1 MVEPGLNRH
10 EWETE
15 WAALEPLVVDSPA
28 EALPELDR
36 LVRGMLVERGYP
48 LEEGEIER
56 TAEEGIDPEVLAGYR
71 AGHEIATRVDGGEDV
86 DPAEV
91 GQAVG
96 LFRELYEH
104 LLARRGAGALAAAGR
119 AVAAPERTGRA
130 ATAERR
136 ARSFT
141 WRRIQAGPFPG
152 RFQRR

>member
-1 MVEPGLNRH
+1 MRDPGLSTR

-36 LVRGMLVERGYP
+36 LVGRMLVERGYP
-48 LEEGEIER
+48 LEEGEPER

-71 AGHEIATRVDGGEDV
+71 AGHDIAGRVDRGGDV

-104 LLARRGAGALAAAGR
+104 LLAREGQEL
-119 AVAAPERTGRA
+119 
-130 ATAERR
+130 
-136 ARSFT
+136 
-141 WRRIQAGPFPG
+141 
-152 RFQRR
+152 

>member
-1 MVEPGLNRH
+1 MPEPGLNRH

-56 TAEEGIDPEVLAGYR
+56 TAKEGIDPEVLAGYR
-71 AGHEIATRVDGGEDV
+71 AGHEIALRLDRGEDV

-91 GQAVG
+91 AQTVG

-104 LLARRGAGALAAAGR
+104 LLAREAQ
-119 AVAAPERTGRA
+119 E
-130 ATAERR
+130 
-136 ARSFT
+136 F
-141 WRRIQAGPFPG
+141 
-152 RFQRR
+152 

>member
-71 AGHEIATRVDGGEDV
+71 AGHEIATRVDGDEDV

-91 GQAVG
+91 GSDGRPVPRAVRASPRAGGVG
-96 LFRELYEH
+96 L
-104 LLARRGAGALAAAGR
+104 
-119 AVAAPERTGRA
+119 
-130 ATAERR
+130 
-136 ARSFT
+136 
-141 WRRIQAGPFPG
+141 
-152 RFQRR
+152 